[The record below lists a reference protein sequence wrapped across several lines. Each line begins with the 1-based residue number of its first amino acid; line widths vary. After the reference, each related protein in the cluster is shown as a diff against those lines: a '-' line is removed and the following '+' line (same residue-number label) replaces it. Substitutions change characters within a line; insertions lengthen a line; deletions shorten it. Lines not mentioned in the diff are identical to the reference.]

1 MNSIT
6 ATQIS
11 NVAYGFL
18 CFIPIVGAILADSF
32 FGSFN
37 VVLLSSCVS
46 LLDNVSWGLGFGIS
60 AVANLMALAILLVGF
75 GFYRRLDVPRGGRS
89 PFLELARVPIAA
101 LRKWWTSHYSHVSC
115 GIGDYYYG
123 GRHCLHAVIP
133 EKRLRFFNRAALI
146 TEGDL
151 APDGT
156 IAKSWR
162 ICTVQQL
169 QDFKALIGVL
179 SIWSSCILLSTPI
192 AIQNNLTILQALT
205 MDRHLGPHFKIPS
218 SSMVVV
224 VQISAAI
231 FLILIDGVLVPAWRK
246 LIGGSLTPLRRVG
259 AGHVFVAL
267 AMMISALIESK
278 RLHQLEREEVGM
290 SALWLFPQLVMVG
303 IGEALYFPGLT
314 AFYYKK
320 LPESLKSIS
329 AAMISMDIGIAYFLS
344 TVIIDFVRKVTDWLP
359 DDLNHGGLNYVYWML
374 VLLGVIN
381 FGYFLLC
388 SMLYKKIPT
397 L

>member
-1 MNSIT
+1 
-6 ATQIS
+6 
-11 NVAYGFL
+11 
-18 CFIPIVGAILADSF
+18 
-32 FGSFN
+32 
-37 VVLLSSCVS
+37 
-46 LLDNVSWGLGFGIS
+46 
-60 AVANLMALAILLVGF
+60 MALAILLVGF

-246 LIGGSLTPLRRVG
+246 LIGGSLTPLRR
-259 AGHVFVAL
+259 
-267 AMMISALIESK
+267 
-278 RLHQLEREEVGM
+278 
-290 SALWLFPQLVMVG
+290 LVMVG